1 MSALLLHEET
11 FISRGRKISQETC
24 FLEIPITYPK
34 KAENEE
40 YLSTMVSLNVTLLMD
55 ELKLPLKLNDALLVL
70 FRELRWLLLAVD
82 MLSYAKP
89 S

>member
-1 MSALLLHEET
+1 ML
-11 FISRGRKISQETC
+11 
-24 FLEIPITYPK
+24 K

-40 YLSTMVSLNVTLLMD
+40 YLSTTVSLNVTLLMD

-70 FRELRWLLLAVD
+70 FSELRWLLLAVD

>member
-1 MSALLLHEET
+1 ML
-11 FISRGRKISQETC
+11 SRNTNYM
-24 FLEIPITYPK
+24 LK

-40 YLSTMVSLNVTLLMD
+40 YLSTTVSLNVTLLMD

-70 FRELRWLLLAVD
+70 FSELRWLLLAVD

>member
-1 MSALLLHEET
+1 MTL
-11 FISRGRKISQETC
+11 SRNTNYYVTAVKRAYVYT
-24 FLEIPITYPK
+24 
-34 KAENEE
+34 

-70 FRELRWLLLAVD
+70 FSELRWLLLAVD
-82 MLSYAKP
+82 MLSYASKP

>member
-1 MSALLLHEET
+1 ML
-11 FISRGRKISQETC
+11 SRNTNYM
-24 FLEIPITYPK
+24 LK

-40 YLSTMVSLNVTLLMD
+40 YLSTTVSLNVTLLMD

-70 FRELRWLLLAVD
+70 FSELRWLLLAVD

-89 S
+89 